1 MELQRETIAS
11 QKEKMIPVQLA
22 NGGYDFNQELIP
34 PVRLC
39 SFEPDN
45 SENLK
50 AFLQEQFSAVF
61 TPFD

>member
-34 PVRLC
+34 PVRLAAAL
-39 SFEPDN
+39 S
-45 SENLK
+45 LTIVK
-50 AFLQEQFSAVF
+50 
-61 TPFD
+61 T